1 MKTFYLPLFIA
12 VLLPAVVSAVNI
24 RTTDNRFYK
33 NVRLVK
39 VTSKGLVFKYRH
51 RRNEFVTLKPE
62 ELDYEARQDYVKQI
76 ERYNSI
82 HKSSQKQQDQIAD
95 RQQRYFNMQVG
106 RWSDA
111 DPVKH
116 LHLLVRLRKS
126 FISESSKEAKHDFT
140 IWRKKVNSIFPE
152 YGNALLKKA
161 PMEAFDNFNSCRKN
175 FSEWGILA
183 YEFSNL
189 KEKLDTFLV
198 EKFPEELEKL
208 KNLPLESRTP
218 HAEKMLAAYKD
229 LSVDFGKIRSVIEA
243 DKMDFSILK
252 VLKKVDAG
260 SDHAAEIATL
270 ENLINSYPRHPKIP
284 ELKKLKEQHE
294 YNLQV
299 KKDLALFA
307 TLYSHFSKNPEN
319 VLRVL
324 EKAVKAYADSLYAQE
339 FTSLLSDCNAK
350 WKVEQEKQAAQ
361 RAAEEAKRR
370 AEEDRRQREYARKRM
385 LAGWEEKSQK
395 LYRETG
401 YWLCGNCLGTGYHR
415 ALRGG
420 SLCDRCDATGKTVL
434 KWAFEKPS
442 WYYIDGF

>member
-1 MKTFYLPLFIA
+1 MKLFYLLLVGT
-12 VLLPAVVSAVNI
+12 VLLPGIVRGVSI
-24 RTTDNRFYK
+24 RTTDNRVYN

-39 VTSKGLVFKYRH
+39 VTTKGLVFKYRS
-51 RRNEFVTLKPE
+51 RRSEYVTLKPE
-62 ELDYEARQDYVKQI
+62 ELDYKARKDYAKQI
-76 ERYNSI
+76 QRYNYFHAS
-82 HKSSQKQQDQIAD
+82 KKKQQEEIEEK
-95 RQQRYFNMQVG
+95 RLKVFNIRVEKLY
-106 RWSDA
+106 DP
-111 DPVKH
+111 DPVNY
-116 LHLLVRLRKS
+116 LLLLVNMRKNYPLKRS
-126 FISESSKEAKHDFT
+126 DDAENVFSLWKSKVKS
-140 IWRKKVNSIFPE
+140 VFPE

-161 PMEAFDNFNSCRKN
+161 PLEAFDNFNSCRKN

-208 KNLPLESRTP
+208 KNLPLESRIS

-252 VLKKVDAG
+252 ALKKVEAG

-299 KKDLALFA
+299 KKDLVLFT
-307 TLYSHFSKNPEN
+307 TLYPHYSKNPEN

-361 RAAEEAKRR
+361 QAAEEAKRR
-370 AEEDRRQREYARKRM
+370 AEEERRQREYARKRM
-385 LAGWEEKSQK
+385 IAGWEEKSQK
-395 LYRETG
+395 LHRETG
-401 YWLCGNCLGTGYHR
+401 YWLCGHCLGTGYYR
-415 ALRGG
+415 ACRGG
-420 SLCDRCDATGKTVL
+420 DFCPTCDTTGKTVL